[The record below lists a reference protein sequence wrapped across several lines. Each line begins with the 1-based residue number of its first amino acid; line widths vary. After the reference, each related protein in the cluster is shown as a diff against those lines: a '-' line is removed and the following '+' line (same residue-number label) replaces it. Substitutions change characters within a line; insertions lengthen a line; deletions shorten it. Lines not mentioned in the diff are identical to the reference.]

1 MTSAR
6 RESQPGTPKLIRAD
20 LHNHTYFSP
29 DSVLSPKQVVERV
42 HRAGIDCIA
51 ITDHNT
57 VRGGLAVREIADGFQ
72 VIVGEEVRTSDGEV
86 LGLFLSEDVP
96 RGLPAR
102 ETIALIK
109 AQGGI
114 VGVPHPFDHL
124 RSALNEAELEALIRE
139 IDFIE
144 ALNSRIVFAVHN
156 KLALE
161 FARRHDKPVSA
172 ASDAHSPREVG
183 RSYVEMPP
191 FTGAS
196 DFLESLRQG
205 RLLGKLSSPLIHMV
219 SRYAKLRHAL
229 GWNPE

>member
-1 MTSAR
+1 MTSAIPR
-6 RESQPGTPKLIRAD
+6 VQPNQPQTSPPNLIRAD

-29 DSVLSPKQVVERV
+29 DSILSPEQVVERV
-42 HRAGIDCIA
+42 HRAGLDCIA

-72 VIVGEEVRTSDGEV
+72 VIVGEEVRTADGEV
-86 LGLFLSEDVP
+86 LGLFLEEDIP

-124 RSALNEAELEALIRE
+124 RSALNEAEMEALIAE

-161 FARRHDKPVSA
+161 FA
-172 ASDAHSPREVG
+172 
-183 RSYVEMPP
+183 
-191 FTGAS
+191 
-196 DFLESLRQG
+196 LRYS
-205 RLLGKLSSPLIHMV
+205 GK
-219 SRYAKLRHAL
+219 R
-229 GWNPE
+229 G

>member
-1 MTSAR
+1 MSA
-6 RESQPGTPKLIRAD
+6 PKLIRAD
-20 LHNHTYFSP
+20 LHNHTYYSP
-29 DSVLSPKQVVERV
+29 DSILSPKQVVERAR
-42 HRAGIDCIA
+42 RAGLDCIA

-72 VIVGEEVRTSDGEV
+72 VIVGEEVRTADGEV
-86 LGLFLSEDVP
+86 LGLFLTEDVP
-96 RGLPAR
+96 RGLSAR
-102 ETIALIK
+102 ETVALIK
-109 AQGGI
+109 EQGGL

-124 RSALNEAELEALIRE
+124 RSALNEAEMEALIGE

-172 ASDAHSPREVG
+172 ASDAHSAREVG

-191 FTGAS
+191 FTGPG
-196 DFLESLRQG
+196 DFLDSLRSG
-205 RLLGKLSSPLIHMV
+205 RLVGRLSSPLIHMV

-229 GWNPE
+229 GWNPG